1 MAAQDEDTGEMI
13 VLLGKLLRWSSGTT
27 DKFITLEDELEYI
40 DTYLRLQKY
49 RYEERLEVNIQ
60 IPDEYLD
67 DFIPKLILQPL
78 VENVIK
84 HAFADKEDNGFIGIV
99 ASEKEG
105 KRLEI
110 TIFDNG
116 KGIEKDTLQEIC
128 EKLNQQVL
136 QDEFKSIGLQN
147 VQARLKL
154 LFGEEY
160 GLMIKSTAGIGTAV
174 KVTFPILTQK
184 DVQDGCINYSS

>member
-1 MAAQDEDTGEMI
+1 M
-13 VLLGKLLRWSSGTT
+13 
-27 DKFITLEDELEYI
+27 
-40 DTYLRLQKY
+40 
-49 RYEERLEVNIQ
+49 EVNIQ

-84 HAFADKEDNGFIGIV
+84 HAFADKEDKGFIGIV

-128 EKLNQQVL
+128 EK
-136 QDEFKSIGLQN
+136 
-147 VQARLKL
+147 
-154 LFGEEY
+154 
-160 GLMIKSTAGIGTAV
+160 IK
-174 KVTFPILTQK
+174 
-184 DVQDGCINYSS
+184 INRFSKMNLRVSACKMSRPG

>member
-1 MAAQDEDTGEMI
+1 M
-13 VLLGKLLRWSSGTT
+13 
-27 DKFITLEDELEYI
+27 
-40 DTYLRLQKY
+40 
-49 RYEERLEVNIQ
+49 
-60 IPDEYLD
+60 
-67 DFIPKLILQPL
+67 

-84 HAFADKEDNGFIGIV
+84 HAFADKEDKGFIGIV

>member
-1 MAAQDEDTGEMI
+1 MEHNEMMANPIRHIRFIGYGLTNAWSFMLLFVPLVGAHDSTTVVSGSMLSGALCGLILLLVSPKLQTIAGRKVLSFLFALGASI
-13 VLLGKLLRWSSGTT
+13 GTLLYAYPIFPSSPLALLGLLLSG
-27 DKFITLEDELEYI
+27 FC
-40 DTYLRLQKY
+40 
-49 RYEERLEVNIQ
+49 
-60 IPDEYLD
+60 
-67 DFIPKLILQPL
+67 
-78 VENVIK
+78 
-84 HAFADKEDNGFIGIV
+84 FIGIV

-154 LFGEEY
+154 LFGEE
-160 GLMIKSTAGIGTAV
+160 
-174 KVTFPILTQK
+174 
-184 DVQDGCINYSS
+184 

>member
-1 MAAQDEDTGEMI
+1 M
-13 VLLGKLLRWSSGTT
+13 
-27 DKFITLEDELEYI
+27 
-40 DTYLRLQKY
+40 
-49 RYEERLEVNIQ
+49 N
-60 IPDEYLD
+60 YLD

-78 VENVIK
+78 VEKCYK
-84 HAFADKEDNGFIGIV
+84 HAFADKEDKGFIGIV

-136 QDEFKSIGLQN
+136 QDEFKSIGLQKCPG
-147 VQARLKL
+147 QAKTP
-154 LFGEEY
+154 FW
-160 GLMIKSTAGIGTAV
+160 
-174 KVTFPILTQK
+174 
-184 DVQDGCINYSS
+184 